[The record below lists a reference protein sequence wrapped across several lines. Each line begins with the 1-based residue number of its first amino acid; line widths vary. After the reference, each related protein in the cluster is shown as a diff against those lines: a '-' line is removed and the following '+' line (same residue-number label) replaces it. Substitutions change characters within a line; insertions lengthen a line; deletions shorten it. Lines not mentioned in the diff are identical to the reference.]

1 MNYDAKH
8 IRLSVVDDHTIIFL
22 GIQMS
27 LRKVKSHS
35 IQFTNQYTSGNEV
48 LVSIENLN
56 SDVLLIDMCLP
67 DMKGYDLA
75 AKILSV
81 FPKIKIG
88 IYSSM
93 LDHEYIMK
101 SFQAGVLG
109 YLSKSAKYE
118 EIIDFIITISRGERY
133 VRGEIADIIFQNSPM
148 MEKKKQPCITKR
160 ESEILFLISEGKKN
174 REIAEELNIAGRTVE
189 FHKQN
194 IYLKLEVTNSVDLYK
209 VALRLNLLEKFSS
222 LKNPY

>member
-1 MNYDAKH
+1 MNYNARH
-8 IRLSVVDDHTIIFL
+8 IRLSVIDDHPVIFL
-22 GIQMS
+22 GIELA
-27 LRKVKSHS
+27 LRKMKPNTVEFVNKY
-35 IQFTNQYTSGNEV
+35 INATDV
-48 LVSIENLN
+48 LSDISNLN

-81 FPKIKIG
+81 FPKMKIG

-109 YLSKSAKYE
+109 YLPKSAKYE
-118 EIIDFIITISRGERY
+118 EIIDFILTISRGERY
-133 VRGEIADIIFQNSPM
+133 VRGEIADIIFQNSPVV
-148 MEKKKQPCITKR
+148 EKKKQPCITKR

-174 REIAEELNIAGRTVE
+174 REIAEELNIAERTVE

-209 VALRLNLLEKFSS
+209 AALHLNLLEKVSS
-222 LKNPY
+222 